1 MLVGVTALHEK
12 LSDVGEGPGHHPAR
26 KRTEPNQHA
35 VRFVGGCLFWTPA
48 ANCSFESR
56 CGSTSGPNKAIPAAL
71 SARSTNLLLPSLP
84 GSIPSIPPAG
94 GWSTLVTLTGRQS
107 GQDTRATKKRKLRL
121 PRRCAVKECADCW
134 MHMVQTIDFPVQ
146 CITCSCLTCQT
157 PLPGPENLAMSW
169 VSLFNIS

>member
-1 MLVGVTALHEK
+1 MG
-12 LSDVGEGPGHHPAR
+12 LSD
-26 KRTEPNQHA
+26 
-35 VRFVGGCLFWTPA
+35 CTP
-48 ANCSFESR
+48 R
-56 CGSTSGPNKAIPAAL
+56 KAIRCWGRTWPSPRTKTNRAQSVRRQVRWWLPLLDTCCQLFIL
-71 SARSTNLLLPSLP
+71 SHDVVQLRVPTRQSLLPFLHGQPTRYSLPSLAQFL
-84 GSIPSIPPAG
+84 PSLLPVAG
-94 GWSTLVTLTGRQS
+94 QHW
-107 GQDTRATKKRKLRL
+107 TRRLGVRTRYESDKKRKLRL